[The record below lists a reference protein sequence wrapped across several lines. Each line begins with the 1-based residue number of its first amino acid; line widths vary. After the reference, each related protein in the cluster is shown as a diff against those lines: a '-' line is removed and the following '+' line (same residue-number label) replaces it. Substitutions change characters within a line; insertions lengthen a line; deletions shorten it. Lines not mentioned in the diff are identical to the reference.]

1 MKKIYLTLTLCAFAW
16 LSHGQSYYL
25 VSAQNAGINPG
36 ALNDDPEQP
45 ESFLSQSGL
54 GYTTVLSSTATD
66 TYSPAQTIPFSF
78 NFNGSNY
85 SSYKVSASGVLTFT
99 TSVATAPGSTPAA
112 LPANGI
118 PNNSI
123 LAWGLELGG
132 GNDAIVSK
140 TFGTAP
146 NRQHWVIWASAS
158 SSGLGTG
165 SQWSYWGIVLEESS
179 NAVYVVD
186 MRTYSQTG
194 GNVALSVGLQFSAT
208 SALQV
213 SASPNVT
220 SSTTATGGGQS
231 DALDN
236 SFYAFFPG
244 TQPQYDLVLVDV
256 NFPEITGTSNTND
269 LAGLIWNKG
278 SQAITSFDYSF
289 DDGAGNTGTTTFGGN
304 LASGGFI
311 SLAMNPG
318 WQAPSPGAY
327 TLKATVSQ
335 PNGNTDANP
344 ADNEKVQSVQ
354 AANDVPRRFLAEEFS
369 SSTCPPCKT
378 WNDNVYNAALANYN
392 TPGNPVVVKY
402 QVPIPVAGDPS
413 HNSDSQARLA
423 HYGVNAAPTMLA
435 NGAPVDYSGVQTWAD
450 AQAAYQ
456 QAETDGGNEP
466 AFVSVSGS
474 ASYDATIGGGQAD
487 VSVSADVTSGLDL
500 SQGNYALQIAV
511 LQVNYDYNQAS
522 NGDFKYK
529 HVMRKLLPNPS
540 GTALTT
546 SVGATTSVTESY
558 TFDIGN
564 VQGGSTSGNFNLWNN
579 NVEVVLIVEDRNN
592 KKIMN
597 ANMASLNYVGIEES
611 NLVQANVFPNPAD
624 DQLSIDLAEEQD
636 LEVEIVDLSGKVI
649 MSKDF
654 GNTSFEQINTSALPA
669 GMYIVK
675 MTADGVLATQRINI
689 LH

>member
-1 MKKIYLTLTLCAFAW
+1 MKKIYLTLTLCAFA
-16 LSHGQSYYL
+16 LFSYGQNYYL
-25 VSAQNAGINPG
+25 VSATNAGVNPG
-36 ALNDDPEQP
+36 GLNDDPEQP
-45 ESFLSQSGL
+45 EAYLNGNGFNYNS
-54 GYTTVLSSTATD
+54 VLSSTASD
-66 TYSPAQTIPFSF
+66 AYSAAQTIPFSF
-78 NFNGSNY
+78 TFNGNNY
-85 SSYKVSASGVLTFT
+85 TSYKASASGVLTFT
-99 TSVATAPGSTPAA
+99 TSAVTPPGTTPSA
-112 LPANGI
+112 LPASGI

-123 LAWGLELGG
+123 CAWGMDLSGA
-132 GNDAIVSK
+132 NDAIVSK

-158 SSGLGTG
+158 ASGLGTG
-165 SQWSYWGIVLEESS
+165 SQWAYWGIVLEEST

-186 MRTYSQTG
+186 MRTYSQAG
-194 GNVALSVGLQFSAT
+194 GNVALSVGLQFSSS

-213 SASPNVT
+213 AASPNVT
-220 SSTTATGGGQS
+220 STTTATGGGQS

-269 LAGLIWNKG
+269 LEGLVWNKG

-304 LASGGFI
+304 LSSGGFT
-311 SLAMNPG
+311 SLAMSPG
-318 WQAPSPGAY
+318 WQAPNPGSY
-327 TLKATVSQ
+327 TLKTTVSNL
-335 PNGNTDANP
+335 NGNTDANP
-344 ADNEKVQSVQ
+344 ADNEKTQTVQ
-354 AANDVPRRFLAEEFS
+354 AADDVPRRFLAEEFS

-392 TPGNPVVVKY
+392 TTGNPIVVKY

-413 HNSDSQARLA
+413 HNPDSEARRA
-423 HYGVNAAPTMLA
+423 HYNISAAPTMLA
-435 NGAPVDYSGVQTWAD
+435 NGAPVDYSSIQTWAD

-456 QAETDGGNEP
+456 QAETDGGNAP
-466 AFVSVSGS
+466 AFVSVSGN
-474 ASYDATIGGGQAD
+474 ATYDATIGGGQAD
-487 VSVSADVTSGLDL
+487 VTVNADVTSGLDL

-529 HVMRKLLPNPS
+529 HVMRKLLPTPS

-546 SVGATTSVTESY
+546 AVGATTNVSESY
-558 TFDIGN
+558 RFDIGG
-564 VQGGSTSGNFNLWNN
+564 VQGGATNGNFNLWNN

-592 KKIMN
+592 KEIMN
-597 ANMASLNYVGIEES
+597 ANMAGLNYVGVDEE
-611 NLVQANVFPNPAD
+611 NLVKASVYPNPAD
-624 DQLSIDLAEEQD
+624 DQLTIDMAEEQD
-636 LEVEIVDLSGKVI
+636 LQVEIVDLSGKVLLTQ
-649 MSKDF
+649 DY
-654 GNTSFEQINTSALPA
+654 GNTSFEQISTSALPA

-675 MTADGVLATQRINI
+675 MTADGVLATQRINVV
-689 LH
+689 H